1 MMLFANTKFSS
12 SVGLE
17 RMYRLHDNFTKSP
30 SITLSLFHFEHAT
43 WNLCIRKCTT
53 TGFITVYF
61 CLSLRSHA
69 PDLTPAF
76 LCLSVFI
83 FLLTFWHMLCMYSL
97 DLNRFHCYHN
107 LVTFC
112 WLICCSNKTN
122 SPKAIKRQQRREMII
137 FWRWFLP
144 MRPFASSSSMINRN
158 WSTYVLKRLH

>member
-30 SITLSLFHFEHAT
+30 SITLSLFHSEHAT

-107 LVTFC
+107 LVTFVVATKQILRKQSKDSKGEK
-112 WLICCSNKTN
+112 WLYSGAGFFQCGHS
-122 SPKAIKRQQRREMII
+122 QVLRR
-137 FWRWFLP
+137 
-144 MRPFASSSSMINRN
+144 
-158 WSTYVLKRLH
+158 WSTGIDQRMY